1 MSSHFSLFGEILI
14 SLSMFLREPLLNHN
28 GCRWEPRFN
37 VSILVQ
43 ELLFDRIFNAWK
55 PLLVLAVLVR
65 KLLLVRVVDY
75 PSQRG
80 ITVTYAQQSSTSSA
94 ERAIVQ
100 SVHILRR
107 EFVIHD
113 CNVGPITWG
122 NR

>member
-1 MSSHFSLFGEILI
+1 MGTPLQRQHSRAGTLI
-14 SLSMFLREPLLNHN
+14 RPHL
-28 GCRWEPRFN
+28 
-37 VSILVQ
+37 
-43 ELLFDRIFNAWK
+43 NAWK
-55 PLLVLAVLVR
+55 PLLVRAVLVR

-113 CNVGPITWG
+113 CNVGPITWENQEMG
-122 NR
+122 KHLTDAGLASTSH